1 MPQKIQ
7 MYITNN
13 HPIPRFAPNVNN
25 VPVETFIQNKNM
37 GGLKSSSIIGRI
49 HNVKP
54 GCGSC
59 GK

>member
-1 MPQKIQ
+1 MPRKIQ

-13 HPIPRFAPNVNN
+13 HQIPRFAPNVNN
-25 VPVETFIQNKNM
+25 TQVEIYTSKNT
-37 GGLKSSSIIGRI
+37 GGLKASSIIGRI

>member
-1 MPQKIQ
+1 MPRKIQ

-13 HPIPRFAPNVNN
+13 HQISRFVPSLNN
-25 VPVETFIQNKNM
+25 MPVETFTGRNM

>member
-1 MPQKIQ
+1 MPRKIQ

-13 HPIPRFAPNVNN
+13 HHVPRFAPNVNN
-25 VPVETFIQNKNM
+25 MPVEVFTGKSM
-37 GGLKSSSIIGRI
+37 SGLKSSSMIGRI